1 MAVIPDKI
9 AAGIVSLAAIIPSL
23 FTNDLTT
30 PYLGVGVS
38 TIAGAALGTYAAIG
52 YDDVIRPR
60 GKLFVQATSTV
71 ILAASLTGV
80 IPAWAGWKW
89 FNGGVEGGAAALCA
103 LIVYYALPEA
113 IPTVRRLIRDFKL
126 SDLNIFRRGAAAQS
140 PPPPAPPPPG
150 DGDPDK

>member
-1 MAVIPDKI
+1 MAAIPDKV
-9 AAGIVSLAAIIPSL
+9 AAGIVSLAAFVPSL

-52 YDDVIRPR
+52 YDDAIRPR

-71 ILAASLTGV
+71 ILAAAMTGV
-80 IPAWAGWKW
+80 VPAWMGWKW

-103 LIVYYALPEA
+103 LVVYYALPEA

-126 SDLNIFRRGAAAQS
+126 SDLNIFRRTPAAQS
-140 PPPPAPPPPG
+140 PPAAPPS
-150 DGDPDK
+150 DGEPDK

>member
-9 AAGIVSLAAIIPSL
+9 AAGIISLGAIIPSL
-23 FTNDLTT
+23 FTNDLTM

-52 YDDVIRPR
+52 YDDAIRPR
-60 GKLFVQATSTV
+60 GKLFVLATSTV
-71 ILAASLTGV
+71 IIAASMTGV

-103 LIVYYALPEA
+103 LVTYYALPEA

-140 PPPPAPPPPG
+140 PPPPTPR